1 MLGGLLWELRP
12 GELPAGAL
20 LVLQQPQVPS
30 PAWLPSRSVP
40 GFGIPAP
47 PPART
52 PVVDSPI
59 VNGTEFLEAAA
70 VRSAVTEGFCVTE
83 GSSLLCEQTFLQTT
97 SCSLF
102 LVHHVR
108 AGLALPLLEKFALG
122 CPGLRMQVWSL
133 SACPLAAPH
142 F

>member
-1 MLGGLLWELRP
+1 MLGGLLWELEP

-20 LVLQQPQVPS
+20 LVLQEPQVPS
-30 PAWLPSRSVP
+30 PAWLPSRSIP
-40 GFGIPAP
+40 GFGTPAP

-59 VNGTEFLEAAA
+59 VKGTEFLEVAA
-70 VRSAVTEGFCVTE
+70 VRSALTEGVGVTE

-97 SCSLF
+97 SCFLF

-108 AGLALPLLEKFALG
+108 AGLASPLPEKFALG
-122 CPGLRMQVWSL
+122 CPGLRMQVWNL
-133 SACPLAAPH
+133 GACPLAAPP